1 MRRLGWVLALLLGWT
16 GSAALAA
23 PVPQD
28 LVHPQRLTAG
38 DSNQYVG
45 TRSDREDAL
54 YFVSD
59 VHVSSEVFVQ
69 SPVTSAPRRVL
80 DLNADISN
88 PAIDPAGRK
97 LAYISYRS
105 DSAGDVCIVDLE
117 TLENQCET
125 GLEGSELHV
134 QWDPDGRVCGF
145 CGRPECMEPCVS

>member
-125 GLEGSELHV
+125 GLEGLSLIHI
-134 QWDPDGRVCGF
+134 
-145 CGRPECMEPCVS
+145 